1 MTKESLLLDS
11 ITDTDG
17 SMKGRV
23 VISGSHGGIYPAS
36 LASAANLRAIL
47 FNDAGIGFEKA
58 GVAGVLALANVG
70 MAAAAMDCESC
81 LIGSA
86 QDALNRGI
94 ISVVN
99 SVAKACGV
107 EPGMAVE
114 KAAMALAR
122 APQAEEHLPHV
133 EETRHERILEKSG
146 LSLVLV
152 DSASLVTAEDKNRI
166 VITGSHGCLIGGNPD
181 RALKAAARVAV
192 FNDAG
197 IITSEAGISRLP
209 ALDDRGVSAVTVSH
223 ETARIGDAISAFETG
238 VISNV
243 NVHARED
250 GAEIGMPLKIW
261 LQQLRPASI
270 VDHS

>member
-1 MTKESLLLDS
+1 
-11 ITDTDG
+11 
-17 SMKGRV
+17 MKGRV
-23 VISGSHGGIYPAS
+23 VISGSHGGIYPAA
-36 LASAANLRAIL
+36 LASAANLRAVL

-70 MAAAAMDCESC
+70 MAAAAIDCESC

-99 SVAKACGV
+99 SVAKSCGV
-107 EPGMAVE
+107 EAGMAIK
-114 KAAMALAR
+114 KAAPLLAQ
-122 APQAEEHLPHV
+122 APQAEHHLPHL
-133 EETRHERILEKSG
+133 EEARHEKILEENE
-146 LSLVLV
+146 LPLVLV
-152 DSASLVTAEDKNRI
+152 DSASLVTADDKNKI

-197 IITSEAGISRLP
+197 IITSEVGVSRLP

-243 NVHARED
+243 NVHARKA

-261 LQQLRPASI
+261 LQKLRPALT
-270 VDHS
+270 VDRN